1 MLKILKNLNMFNII
15 NIFLI
20 FIILFYIFYTSNK
33 YVFKK
38 NIQEN
43 YLTYFLP
50 YYNTKQS
57 ALASFYINNDNN
69 KNFVKKNFNYNTIKI
84 GYINRNSDFI
94 NIFSRFYLSFSNTL
108 KIKNIT
114 YKSEI
119 QKITDLLNGKLDF
132 CITSIIIIN
141 YYMSNYDSSNI
152 DKLKLV
158 NKIYDEYLYFFTKK
172 IYGVF
177 TVDDIPKTFT
187 IGILENQYVFYL
199 YESFF
204 KNLDY
209 KIGTDFKVKFYKNT
223 QEMFNDFRDEKI
235 EMIFTSDTFPN
246 KVLYQFLNHNTMSDV
261 ILLPFTI
268 RNESFFLKKLPYLS
282 VDYIDLNLLSKSYLP
297 KRFNN
302 NEYSRFKP
310 NLKILKF
317 TNIFLT
323 KDDVK
328 SSITYNFIKF
338 LFENKK
344 IINKFLV
351 YEGTQFK
358 SIDVDNRFLNLI
370 GFHNGVLEYFNEKG
384 YITNEDNYDCK
395 YLVGVKACNEKN
407 LANNIFYQ

>member
-1 MLKILKNLNMFNII
+1 MLKILNKLNMFNMI

-20 FIILFYIFYTSNK
+20 FIILLYIFYTSNK
-33 YVFKK
+33 YIFKK

-119 QKITDLLNGKLDF
+119 QKIDDLLNGKLDF
-132 CITSIIIIN
+132 CITSIIVIN

-152 DKLKLV
+152 DKVKLV

-177 TVDDIPKTFT
+177 TLDNIPKTFT

-223 QEMFNDFRDEKI
+223 QEMFDDFRDGKI
-235 EMIFTSDTFPN
+235 EMIFMSDTFPN

-310 NLKILKF
+310 DLKILKF

-323 KDDVK
+323 RVDVK
-328 SSITYNFIKF
+328 SSITYNFTKF

-351 YEGTQFK
+351 YDGTQFK
-358 SIDVDNRFLNLI
+358 SIDVDNRYLN
-370 GFHNGVLEYFNEKG
+370 FNENG